1 MRLDVASV
9 LLGWGTGGLRGC
21 WITTRH
27 RVVGL
32 GYGWLLRSVFGAML
46 IGGAAAGLASADTGT
61 GAAVRDVAGT
71 IAAVAAAIALAVSV
85 VQRRAGFEGEGSFN
99 PHLDLLAPAAGF
111 VALLGA
117 AD

>member
-1 MRLDVASV
+1 M
-9 LLGWGTGGLRGC
+9 
-21 WITTRH
+21 
-27 RVVGL
+27 
-32 GYGWLLRSVFGAML
+32 LRSVFGAML

-99 PHLDLLAPAAGF
+99 PHLDLLAPAAEIGRASCRER
-111 VALLGA
+111 V
-117 AD
+117 